1 MKICPH
7 NTRICSRYSSS
18 LKKFAIFNSLF
29 FPQEFR
35 HQPQQT
41 NPPAVHNTRC
51 PYLIQVLNWFP
62 FLIKWEPPKN
72 MLYRA
77 TGPLA
82 GSIRVSLHIRNMM
95 DGVPSTALYTKLYT
109 SYNTQYRSGI
119 EVWYTCEFFCCMV
132 LCVCFTVIYWQYEKK
147 IVKNSYERERERQR
161 HCCPWCNVI
170 KTI

>member
-1 MKICPH
+1 MPVWQSMKICPH

-18 LKKFAIFNSLF
+18 LKKICNFNTLF

-51 PYLIQVLNWFP
+51 PYLIQILNWFP

-82 GSIRVSLHIRNMM
+82 GSIRVSLHIRNTM

-109 SYNTQYRSGI
+109 SYNTQYISGI

-132 LCVCFTVIYWQYEKK
+132 LCVCFTVIDWQYETKL
-147 IVKNSYERERERQR
+147 
-161 HCCPWCNVI
+161 
-170 KTI
+170 